1 VPIQHAV
8 LSLLSDGPAHGY
20 RLKSDFEHAIGP
32 QWGRLNI
39 GHLYQTLDRLARE
52 GHVVS
57 ERVPGDSRP
66 DRRVYRLTES
76 GDAELARWL
85 NEPAERATGYR
96 DELFFKLLAASR
108 AGAAAVQGVVHRQ
121 RAYQLGQLA
130 TLVQLRGAHD
140 DEPLV
145 QLLVDAARLHTEA
158 DLALLDLTEDRIE
171 QLATLTAREVTPAGA
186 DSSAKSRSA

>member
-8 LSLLSDGPAHGY
+8 LALLSDGPAHGY
-20 RLKSDFEHAIGP
+20 RLKTDFERAIGP

-66 DRRVYRLTES
+66 DRRVYRLTKS
-76 GDAELARWL
+76 GKAELTRWL
-85 NEPAERATGYR
+85 NEPAERTTGYR

-108 AGAAAVQGVVHRQ
+108 AGAAAIQGVVHRQ

-130 TLVQLRGAHD
+130 TLVKLRSAHQ

-158 DLALLDLTEDRIE
+158 DLALLDLAEDRID
-171 QLATLTAREVTPAGA
+171 QLATPTAGNVTPASA
-186 DSSAKSRSA
+186 DSTAKSRSA